1 MVGYIS
7 RLSIFHLG
15 EAFEIATTR
24 LMPLHSGK
32 GRTVAEALGRVTDY
46 VENPEKTN
54 SGDLITAYQCN
65 PAIADQEFLFSKRQ
79 YAAITGRDQG
89 DSDVIA
95 YHLRQSFKPG
105 EITPEQANK
114 IGYDLAMSL
123 TKGKHAFIVCTHVD
137 KHHIHSHIVF
147 NSTAIDCTRKFR
159 NFWGSSFA
167 VRKISDMLCLENGLS
182 VIAEPKP
189 SRGSYGTWLG
199 EDKPPT
205 ARAQLEDLIDAAL
218 GQGCKDFDSF
228 LTAMKA
234 SGVEVK
240 RGKHL
245 AFKIP
250 NSKRFVRCDSLG
262 DDYSEAAIKER
273 IFGNRIAAPRA
284 KAAVKPKPNLLID
297 IQAKMQQANSP
308 GFERWAKIFNLKEMA
323 KTVMYLQ
330 ENNLTDLG
338 ELGKACD
345 ASAQEFNDLSGKMK
359 AASERM
365 KDISELQKHIGT
377 FGKTREIYSQY
388 RKLTGKKQARFYDE
402 HSSEIT
408 ACQAAKRHFD
418 SLSLKKLPTMQ
429 SLKQEYAKLQAE
441 NKKRYPEYKQAKA
454 KMMELLTAKN
464 NVERILGVT
473 EKGKNRDRQHGER

>member
-1 MVGYIS
+1 M
-7 RLSIFHLG
+7 
-15 EAFEIATTR
+15 ATTR

-32 GRTVAEALGRVTDY
+32 GRTVAEALNRVTDY

-54 SGDLITAYQCN
+54 GGKLVTAYQCN
-65 PAIADQEFLFSKRQ
+65 PSIADQAFLFSKRQ
-79 YAAITGRDQG
+79 YAAITGRERKDN
-89 DSDVIA
+89 DVIA

-105 EITPEQANK
+105 EITPELANK

-137 KHHIHSHIVF
+137 KQHIHSHIVF
-147 NSTAIDCTRKFR
+147 NSTALDCTRKFR

-205 ARAQLEDLIDAAL
+205 VRGQLEQIIDTAL

-228 LTAMKA
+228 LAAMKTA
-234 SGVEVK
+234 GAEVK

-245 AFKIP
+245 AFKIQ
-250 NSKRFVRCDSLG
+250 NGKRIIVP
-262 DDYSEAAIKER
+262 K
-273 IFGNRIAAPRA
+273 A
-284 KAAVKPKPNLLID
+284 KAAVQSRPNLLID

-323 KTVMYLQ
+323 KTLIYLQ
-330 ENNLTDLG
+330 ENGLTDLG
-338 ELGKACD
+338 ELEKACD
-345 ASAQEFNDLSGKMK
+345 AAVQKFNDLADQSK
-359 AASERM
+359 AASARM
-365 KDISELQKHIGT
+365 KDISELQKQIGT
-377 FGKTREIYSQY
+377 YGKTREIYAQY
-388 RKLTGKKQARFYDE
+388 RKLTGRKRENFYE
-402 HSSEIT
+402 QHSSEIT
-408 ACQAAKRHFD
+408 ACQAAKRYFD
-418 SLSLKKLPTMQ
+418 SLGLKKLPSIQ
-429 SLKQEYAKLQAE
+429 SLKQEYATLYAE
-441 NKKRYPEYKQAKA
+441 NRKRYPEYKQAKA
-454 KMMELLTAKN
+454 KMIELLTAKN

-473 EKGKNRDRQHGER
+473 EKEKNRDRQQGAR